1 MLNFAF
7 FSGSVRRRISWAF
20 GLFVALSM
28 ATVAVTVGFRL
39 FSTITNN
46 LTHELEQRG
55 IQDTKLLLQRIEY
68 LLESANLLVKN
79 PQVINGINDPQG
91 RQTYLPELVKN
102 FSEGRDVGAVALLGF
117 DGHPLYSSLET
128 LPTYGDS
135 PELRSALAGGVVSY
149 LVDAARGQWVVFVPV
164 SYYSTTQ
171 GVLVVTF
178 DLAAVAKRVLPSD
191 ALIGHRLRVGDKLLY
206 VRQPSSDTDVISA
219 RQAITNDTEGFLT
232 GLKLELEVTAPRQH
246 YLQPATAAVL
256 DVAVL
261 GLVLTLFAI
270 GIAYAIGFSI
280 SRPILL
286 LRQRVAAADGSPE
299 TQCAPLGTG
308 DELEDLAEKFDQR
321 THELLN
327 IQLHLEE
334 LVATRTQELGLAK
347 EAADS
352 ANQAKSDFLANMSHE
367 IRTPMNA
374 VIGLTQL
381 ALDTQLDTQQRDYLQ
396 KVLNS
401 SKALLGILN
410 DILDYSK
417 IEAGRLDIEAIDFS
431 LEEVLRTA
439 ADLFSARAE
448 EKGIELFV
456 DIAREVPQW
465 LVGDPLR
472 VGQVINNLVGNAIK
486 FTAHGEVHVRAEVI
500 ESTPEHVSLRFAVR
514 DTGIGLSKEQ
524 ADRLFQ
530 AFVQADSSITRKFG
544 GTGLGLTI
552 SKRLVELMGGE
563 IAVSAL
569 PGQGSTF
576 SFTARFGA
584 SAMSQAPTQGQGLQN
599 LHAMKCLVVDDQET
613 SLVIMRAL
621 LESWHFQVSTATSGE
636 EGLRLIIEAGQHAT
650 PFNLLLLDWKMP
662 GMSGLELANQVRQTS
677 LSNPSIDHPPAVIMV
692 TAFGREELLKEHHA
706 EVINAILTKPVTSSA
721 LFDTLINLQSAK
733 SAPTPVSAT
742 TFKDTRTT
750 LSHIRGARILLAED
764 NELNQQV
771 AREFL
776 AKGGLSVVIAN
787 NGQEALDAV
796 QQQPFDVV
804 LMDLHMPVMDGFEAT
819 RCIHALPGFENL
831 PIIAM
836 TAAAMSQDR
845 AASTAA
851 GMVAHVAKPIDPQ
864 ELADTLVRWV
874 RPRPPVADAEELAVD
889 AQDSTPA
896 MAHEAD
902 VLALERVLPGFSV
915 RQALARMGQDPV
927 LYRKLLQSFATNHT
941 ATSARILG
949 LLGHGDHA
957 SLYQVAHGLKGE
969 AGNLGVDAI
978 HDAADAVAKA
988 VRSAAIDRLAVLT
1001 QTLAER
1007 CQESIELLAGLKLA
1021 SPVSQATADGL
1032 LQREL
1037 QIEQVLPRLQQL
1049 AALLAV
1055 KSFGARAAV
1064 RELSTL
1070 IEGTALAEAFADIDR
1085 SVTAL
1090 AYDSALSKLRQLLEQ
1105 LPQS

>member
-1 MLNFAF
+1 MLSFTF

-55 IQDTKLLLQRIEY
+55 RQDSKLLLQRIEY
-68 LLESANLLVKN
+68 LLESANVLVKN
-79 PQVINGINDPQG
+79 PQVINGINDAQG

-135 PELRSALAGGVVSY
+135 PELRGALAGGVVSY
-149 LVDAARGQWVVFVPV
+149 LVDAVRGQWVVFVPV

-178 DLAAVAKRVLPSD
+178 DLAAVAKRVLPTD
-191 ALIGHRLRVGDKLLY
+191 TLIGHRLRVGDKLLY
-206 VRQPSSDTDVISA
+206 VRQPSSDIDVISA

-381 ALDTQLDTQQRDYLQ
+381 ALDTQLDAQQRDYLQ

-439 ADLFSARAE
+439 ADLFCARAE

-500 ESTPEHVSLRFAVR
+500 ESTQEHVSLRFAVR

-576 SFTARFGA
+576 SFTARFGV
-584 SAMSQAPTQGQGLQN
+584 SAMAKEAPTQGQGLQN
-599 LHAMKCLVVDDQET
+599 LQAMKCLVVDDQET

-636 EGLRLIIEAGQHAT
+636 EGLRLIIEAGQHGT

-662 GMSGLELANQVRQTS
+662 GMSGLELANQVRQTA
-677 LSNPSIDHPPAVIMV
+677 LSTPSIDHPPAVIMV

-706 EVINAILTKPVTSSA
+706 KVINAIVTKPVTSSA
-721 LFDTLINLQSAK
+721 LFDTLISLQSAK

-750 LSHIRGARILLAED
+750 LSRIRGARILLAED

-787 NGQEALDAV
+787 DGQEAVDAV
-796 QQQPFDVV
+796 QRQPFDVV

-819 RCIHALPGFENL
+819 RRIHALPGLEKL

-874 RPRPPVADAEELAVD
+874 KPSPVDQADDHQDKPVVTAEPDE
-889 AQDSTPA
+889 
-896 MAHEAD
+896 
-902 VLALERVLPGFSV
+902 VLTLEQTLPGFSV
-915 RQALARMGQDPV
+915 RQALARMGENVP
-927 LYRKLLQSFATNHT
+927 LYRRLLRSFAENRAST
-941 ATSARILG
+941 ADHLQALLARS
-949 LLGHGDHA
+949 DHE
-957 SLYQVAHGLKGE
+957 SLYQLAHGLKGE
-969 AGNLGVDAI
+969 AGNLGIDAV
-978 HDAADAVAKA
+978 HDAADALAKA
-988 VRSAAIDRLAVLT
+988 VRGAESQRLPELT
-1001 QTLAER
+1001 QALAAC
-1007 CQESIELLAGLKLA
+1007 CQQSISLLDGLQAQTSPA
-1021 SPVSQATADGL
+1021 SPDVLVDQP
-1032 LQREL
+1032 L
-1037 QIEQVLPRLQQL
+1037 QIERLRPLLKQL
-1049 AALLAV
+1049 EPLLEV
-1055 KSFGARAAV
+1055 KSFGARAVV
-1064 RELSTL
+1064 REVADLL
-1070 IEGTALAEAFADIDR
+1070 KGTALASDFADIDQ
-1085 SVTAL
+1085 SVASL
-1090 AYDSALSKLRQLLEQ
+1090 AYDHALSKLREFLKQNLNAKQ
-1105 LPQS
+1105 HDA